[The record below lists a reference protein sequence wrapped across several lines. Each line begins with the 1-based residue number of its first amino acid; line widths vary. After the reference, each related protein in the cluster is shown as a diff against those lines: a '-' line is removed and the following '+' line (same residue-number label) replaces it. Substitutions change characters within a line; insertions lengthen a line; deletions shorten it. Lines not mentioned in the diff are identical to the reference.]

1 MSNENAKTQWKSSKS
16 IHPDLLDKP
25 ECPTSINLTIRFKN
39 FHVAEGNS
47 RSENKNNGVT
57 PKNSN
62 PSNKPK
68 HLIV

>member
-1 MSNENAKTQWKSSKS
+1 M
-16 IHPDLLDKP
+16 HPDLLDKP
-25 ECPTSINLTIRFKN
+25 ECPTSINLTIRFRN

-47 RSENKNNGVT
+47 RSENKNNDVT